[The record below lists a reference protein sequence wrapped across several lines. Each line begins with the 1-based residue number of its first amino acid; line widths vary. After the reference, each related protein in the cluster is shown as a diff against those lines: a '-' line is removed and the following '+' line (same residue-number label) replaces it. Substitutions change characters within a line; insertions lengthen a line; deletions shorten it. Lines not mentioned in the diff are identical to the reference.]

1 MAKKQKRHRHRE
13 SADVVRGPSR
23 TRLAGERIV
32 NPFDI
37 PAPKG
42 ANPGPIKRSTAWKP
56 RLVDQSE
63 GDPEEAAAFAP
74 RVGDVMPADRRNR
87 RVSGAALEAAQRRM
101 AGTRIE
107 DDNDESEEDDVHPLD
122 EGDDEEEP
130 EAEPDESRQQADA
143 AVQLTPD
150 PPSLLMNRA
159 PYNAGTPAKVRTP
172 HPSEQYEQPQAVQ
185 SPSTVRK
192 TGVEIHSNGVMTHP
206 SGLMLM
212 KVSVK
217 CVDSLWDWIRGDE
230 DLGKSFL
237 GAPITTSLA
246 LHQYIQYIAKAEESA
261 TSIIRSVYWNDGGH
275 GQHLGFIM
283 LAPILA
289 NERTALM
296 HVYLEKSVRGGLGKM
311 IAPLVD
317 MAEAFAPG
325 LHLAVWSSDDVWAR
339 LHRRLLEPLG
349 FTPRVMFI
357 R

>member
-74 RVGDVMPADRRNR
+74 RVGDVMPVDRRNR

-107 DDNDESEEDDVHPLD
+107 DDSDENDEADEEGSESEDQ
-122 EGDDEEEP
+122 EEP
-130 EAEPDESRQQADA
+130 EAEPDESRQQADE
-143 AVQLTPD
+143 AVQLWEAVQFRPD
-150 PPSLLMNRA
+150 PPYVA
-159 PYNAGTPAKVRTP
+159 PVPAKARTP
-172 HPSEQYEQPQAVQ
+172 HPSEQYEQPQTTQ

-212 KVSVK
+212 KVTVK

-261 TSIIRSVYWNDGGH
+261 TSIIRSLYWNDGGH